1 MAIRKILLYP
11 HPILAAKAEPIK
23 EITDEIKTLAADMLE
38 TMVAAQG
45 IGLAANQIGIT
56 QRILVIDLNPT
67 TDDTEADQAND
78 PALGPHVMINPIITE
93 KNGSI
98 IWEEGCLSIPDQV
111 GAVERSAEIEAVFTN
126 LEGDMCQVQAT
137 ELMAVCI
144 QHEIDHLNGIV
155 YPDRMHDRTKA
166 REIRLAMKAL
176 KSA

>member
-1 MAIRKILLYP
+1 MAIRNILLYP

-67 TDDTEADQAND
+67 TDDNEADQIND
-78 PALGPHVMINPIITE
+78 PALGPHVMINPIITQ

-98 IWEEGCLSIPDQV
+98 IWEEGCLSIPDQI

-126 LEGDMCQVQAT
+126 LEGEMCQVQAT

>member
-1 MAIRKILLYP
+1 MAIRTILLYP

-23 EITDEIKTLAADMLE
+23 EITQEIKTLAADMLE
-38 TMVAAQG
+38 TMVAAHG

-67 TDDTEADQAND
+67 TDDSETGEVND
-78 PALGPHVMINPIITE
+78 PALGPHVMINPKIVDQKGTIT
-93 KNGSI
+93 
-98 IWEEGCLSIPDQV
+98 WEEGCLSIPDQI
-111 GAVERSAEIEAVFTN
+111 GEVERSAEIEAVFTN
-126 LEGDMCQVQAT
+126 LDGETVQVQAT

-155 YPDRMHDRTKA
+155 YPDRMHDRAKA